1 MLAIYV
7 VLYLLGVLGE
17 FLYILCASI
26 LYLYACPIVILGR
39 ILHPLSRH
47 IARCVNDG
55 FAHCTE
61 DGWLLLWLIIC
72 VAHLHVLVALGVSQ

>member
-26 LYLYACPIVILGR
+26 LYLYAYPLVILGR
-39 ILHPLSRH
+39 ILYPLSRH
-47 IARCVNDG
+47 IERCVNDG
-55 FAHCTE
+55 YARCTE

-72 VAHLHVLVALGVSQ
+72 IAHLHILSML